1 MDIPAWQSLVFVTSD
16 LLRVDLDDTS
26 GWPLYAFL
34 NSSTVQ
40 EKFKELQAFLST
52 SISLEVQGVSGPI
65 LER

>member
-1 MDIPAWQSLVFVTSD
+1 MHFGYSCMTVTGICHQWLVQSWSLH
-16 LLRVDLDDTS
+16 
-26 GWPLYAFL
+26 AFL